1 MKTRALPV
9 DQFLAEWQST
19 DGVLFDSRSPSEY
32 QKGHIPGARSLPL
45 LNDEHRHEI
54 GIIYKQKG
62 RQEAVLAGFERV
74 GPLFH
79 QIIQNATNLS
89 LGKPVFIYCWRGGMR
104 SNISAWLLSM
114 AGMQVTLL
122 EHGYKSFRNHILR
135 EFEKP
140 RNIMVLGGKTGSGKT
155 DLLPFIT
162 DNENGI
168 IDLENLANHKGSAF
182 GALGLPPQPSQEHFE
197 NLLGSE
203 LMATS
208 PQKTLWLENE
218 SRQIGNV
225 NLPNSVYDW
234 IRGSHMVAVDPGD
247 EARKQRILADYGC
260 FPIAEL
266 AERTERIGKR
276 LGNNHLKSALEALQR
291 NDLTT
296 WLDIILVYYDKAYN
310 YGNELRDADKYTI
323 VDTKG
328 STLEAA
334 AKKVKSAATQ
344 FRAEQ
349 NHD

>member
-9 DQFLAEWQST
+9 DQFLTEWQSAG
-19 DGVLFDSRSPSEY
+19 GVLFDSRSPSEY
-32 QKGHIPGARSLPL
+32 QKGHIPGASSLPL

-54 GIIYKQKG
+54 GVIYKQKG

-89 LGKPVFIYCWRGGMR
+89 LGKPVYIYCWRGGMR

-122 EHGYKSFRNHILR
+122 EHGYKSFRNLVLR

-140 RNIMVLGGKTGSGKT
+140 RKVLVLGGKTGSGKT
-155 DLLPFIT
+155 DLLPYLA
-162 DNENGI
+162 DQSNEI
-168 IDLENLANHKGSAF
+168 IDLEKLANHKGSAF

-197 NLLGSE
+197 NLLASE
-203 LMATS
+203 LMAGS
-208 PQKTLWLENE
+208 NRKTLWLENE

-225 NLPNSVYDW
+225 NLPNSVYEW
-234 IRGSHMVAVDPGD
+234 IRGSNMIAVDPGD
-247 EARKQRILADYGC
+247 AARKERILNDYGC
-260 FPIAEL
+260 FPIDEL

-276 LGNNHLKSALEALQR
+276 LGNNHLKSALEALKS
-291 NDLTT
+291 NDLKT

-310 YGNELRDADKYTI
+310 YGNELRDPSKYTI
-323 VDTKG
+323 VNTEG
-328 STLEAA
+328 ATLEAA
-334 AKKVKSAATQ
+334 AYKVKIAATL
-344 FRAEQ
+344 FNA
-349 NHD
+349 D